1 MAKGLQRK
9 GIARRNKM
17 LQVAIRL
24 FLQNGYEKTTT
35 ASIAKGAGMTPSS
48 FFAAFESK
56 EALLLILVKAM
67 FSRQFESAGQFGGV
81 SEDPVLLYSIE
92 TALQIYIAE
101 LSEPLR
107 ELYVA
112 AYSLPSTSEFIYDSM
127 APRLQRLFS
136 QYLPE
141 AELKDFYE
149 MDIASAGIMRAYM
162 AKRCDKYFTVE
173 NKLTRFLQ
181 SSLTLYSVPKQVQL
195 QITDRILNMDL
206 QAYAEQI
213 IRKIVEIAQSGTP
226 LVPEE

>member
-17 LQVAIRL
+17 LHVAIKL
-24 FLQNGYEKTTT
+24 FLENGYEKTTT
-35 ASIAKGAGMTPSS
+35 ASIAKGAGMAPSS

-56 EALLLILVKAM
+56 EALLLTLVKIM
-67 FSRQFESAGQFGGV
+67 FSNQFESAGQFGGV
-81 SEDPVLLYSIE
+81 TEDPVLLYSIE

-112 AYSLPSTSEFIYDSM
+112 AYSLPTTSEYIYDSM
-127 APRLQRLFS
+127 APRLQKLFS
-136 QYLPE
+136 RYLPE
-141 AELKDFYE
+141 AKLKDFYE

-162 AKRCDKYFTVE
+162 AKKCDMYFTIE

-181 SSLTLYSVPKQVQL
+181 SSLTLYSVPKQVQS
-195 QITDRILNMDL
+195 QITDCILNMDL
-206 QAYAEQI
+206 RRYAEQLI
-213 IRKIVEIAQSGTP
+213 QKMVQIAQAGIP

>member
-1 MAKGLQRK
+1 MEKGLQRK

-17 LQVAIRL
+17 LHVAIQL

-35 ASIAKGAGMTPSS
+35 ASIVKGAGMTPSS
-48 FFAAFESK
+48 FFAAFENK
-56 EALLLILVKAM
+56 EALLLILVKVM
-67 FSRQFESAGQFGGV
+67 FNKQFESVGQFSGV
-81 SEDPVLLYSIE
+81 SEDPVLLYSVE

-107 ELYVA
+107 DIYVM
-112 AYSLPSTSEFIYDSM
+112 AYSLPSTSEYIYANM
-127 APRLQRLFS
+127 APRLQKLFS

-162 AKRCDKYFTVE
+162 AKKCDLYFTIE

-181 SSLTLYSVPKQVQL
+181 SSLTIYSVPKQVQS
-195 QITDRILNMDL
+195 QITDCILKMDL

-213 IRKIVEIAQSGTP
+213 IQKMVELTEAGIP
-226 LVPEE
+226 LILEE

>member
-9 GIARRNKM
+9 GILRRNKM
-17 LQVAIRL
+17 LHVAIRL

-35 ASIAKGAGMTPSS
+35 AAIAKGAGMTPSS

-67 FSRQFESAGQFGGV
+67 FSNQFERAGQFGSGAQ
-81 SEDPVLLYSIE
+81 DPVLLYSIE
-92 TALQIYIAE
+92 TALQLYIAE

-107 ELYVA
+107 EVYVQ

-136 QYLPE
+136 KYLPE
-141 AELKDFYE
+141 AEQKDFYE

-162 AKRCDKYFTVE
+162 AKKCDKYFTIE
-173 NKLTRFLQ
+173 NKLSRFLQ
-181 SSLTLYSVPKQVQL
+181 SSLTLYSVPKQVQA
-195 QITDRILNMDL
+195 QITERILGMDL
-206 QAYAEQI
+206 QTYAEQLI
-213 IRKIVEIAQSGTP
+213 QKMVELAQAGIP

>member
-9 GIARRNKM
+9 GILRRNKM
-17 LQVAIRL
+17 LHVAIQL

-35 ASIAKGAGMTPSS
+35 AAIAKGAGMTPSS

-67 FSRQFESAGQFGGV
+67 FSNQFERANQFSAAAQ
-81 SEDPVLLYSIE
+81 DPVLLYSIE
-92 TALQIYIAE
+92 TSLQLYIAE

-107 ELYVA
+107 EVYVQ

-127 APRLQRLFS
+127 APRLQKLFS

-149 MDIASAGIMRAYM
+149 MDIASAGIMRSYM
-162 AKRCDKYFTVE
+162 AKKCDKYFTLE
-173 NKLTRFLQ
+173 HKLRRFLQ
-181 SSLTLYSVPKQVQL
+181 SSLTLYSVPKQVQA
-195 QITDRILNMDL
+195 QITERILGMDL
-206 QAYAEQI
+206 QTYAEQVI
-213 IRKIVEIAQSGTP
+213 QKMVELAQAGIP

>member
-195 QITDRILNMDL
+195 QITDCILNMDL